1 MPNPQLPTTL
11 VMAKKFACGDVV
23 SGCSWSTITK
33 DENELFQR
41 ISEHAKSVHKMT
53 DIPDEIIQLQ
63 DLQKK
68 INLLIKG
75 GYVGKPAIRLD
86 NLKNDESD

>member
-1 MPNPQLPTTL
+1 
-11 VMAKKFACGDVV
+11 MAKKFACGDVV

-53 DIPDEIIQLQ
+53 DIPDEIIQ
-63 DLQKK
+63 KVK
-68 INLLIKG
+68 SK
-75 GYVGKPAIRLD
+75 IRLPR
-86 NLKNDESD
+86 